1 MFRATTVLCFLFFT
15 VIAFAQQPLNFD
27 RIGRNEGLSQSSV
40 NCMLRDKDGFMWF
53 GTQDGLNLFDGK
65 KFRVFQNQPGDSSS
79 LSNNYIVSICEDE
92 EGLIWIGTMTG
103 GLNRFDKQTERFQTF
118 IHSDSSNSISENTAW
133 TVLSDGK
140 GNIWAGTSLGVNS
153 YNKLKNQFTSFRP
166 DRSDPESLITDL
178 TVSLF
183 KDKKGNLW
191 VGTVEG
197 LCLFDEK
204 KQNFRRYYNP
214 AEQEL
219 KGANIIWSISET
231 PTGDIITGTDNGIYL
246 LNPVTGIYRRILGS
260 PKEAQLVAW
269 TLCPNAD
276 GTIWAGS
283 DRGLFRIRIADQTS
297 ELFLNDLANPQSL
310 PDNNVW
316 CLLPDPAGFLWAG
329 TNNGICKTR
338 YSAARFR
345 LMSAEAEG
353 NMRISSSKVMAILE
367 DRSGNLWIGTNEG
380 GLNCISPDGK
390 SNFVYNAANSGL
402 RNDNVWAL
410 AEDARGNI
418 YIGNYQG
425 GLHRLDRKTG
435 RIYSYPLSDSTPY
448 SLSNRRVLALL
459 AASDGT
465 IWIATRGGGLNS
477 LDPET
482 GVFRVYNK
490 VDGDTSGFPASTV
503 LSLAED
509 KQGRIWAGTQ
519 EGGLA
524 LFIPQT
530 QKFRIFIHQKDDPKS
545 ISDNNIWAIEFD
557 NRGRMWAGTQG
568 GLNVAENPGDHPEFT
583 YFTTHDGLR
592 SNIILGIKE
601 DMEGNVWLST
611 FSGIAKLD
619 INAYQLLGKNK
630 NPDEFFSLSHPL
642 FILFDTDHGLQGLE
656 FNQGASHRGY
666 SGILY
671 FGGNYGLNFFSE
683 KEVRPSQF
691 IPPIQI
697 TGMKIFNRELL
708 VDPKLNHENGN
719 SIKITAEDGNYA
731 MPEKIT
737 FLQEVIFTYRES
749 VFSLEF
755 TSLDF
760 SNPYKNK
767 YAYKMEGFDDNW
779 NFMGVQNTATY
790 TNLDPGE
797 YLLKIRGTNSDGIW
811 NPEEKTLKITIVPP
825 FWKTIW
831 FITLAIVLVVIVLFL
846 IIRQFFINQQRKT
859 RREKEMI
866 ELQLKTIKSQIDP
879 HFAFNAINTIA
890 SFIFSDKPDAAYDY
904 FTRFARMI
912 RNILEDDEKIS
923 RSLQEEID
931 FVRNYL
937 ELQKMRFR
945 ENLDYKIDVDEDVPG
960 DFLVPKM
967 IIQSYAENAIKHGLM
982 NRKTGGV
989 LKISVSKEA
998 SELQV
1003 IIEDNGVGREKA
1015 AQLNPDTTKRGFR
1028 IIERTIGLY
1037 SKLYQ
1042 TRIDQ
1047 KIIDLKDENGL
1058 ATGTKVILSILMA
1071 TEKTGAGKS

>member
-1 MFRATTVLCFLFFT
+1 MFRVPVVICFLFFT
-15 VIAFAQQPLNFD
+15 ALTFGQKTLQFD

-40 NCMLRDKDGFMWF
+40 NCMLRDRDGFMWF

-65 KFRVFQNQPGDSSS
+65 KFRVFQNQPGDPSS

-103 GLNRFDKQTERFQTF
+103 GLNRFDKKTEQFQAF
-118 IHSDSSNSISENTAW
+118 LHSDSLNSISENTAW
-133 TVLSDGK
+133 TVMSDGK
-140 GNIWAGTSLGVNS
+140 GNIWSGTSLGVNR
-153 YNKLKNQFTSFRP
+153 YDKKTNRFTSFRP
-166 DRSDPESLITDL
+166 DPADPESLITEL

-183 KDKKGNLW
+183 KDKKGNIW
-191 VGTVEG
+191 VGTVDG
-197 LCLFDEK
+197 LCQFDEK
-204 KQNFRRYYNP
+204 KQKFIRYYNP
-214 AEQEL
+214 LELEL

-231 PTGDIITGTDNGIYL
+231 PEGEIITGTDNGIYL
-246 LNPVTGIYRRILGS
+246 LNTGTGIYRRILGS

-276 GTIWAGS
+276 GTLWAGS
-283 DRGLFRIRIADQTS
+283 DRGLFRVHVTEQTS
-297 ELFLNDLANPQSL
+297 ELFLNDPANPQSL

-316 CLLPDPAGFLWAG
+316 CLLTDPAGFMWAG

-345 LMSAEAEG
+345 LMSADPG
-353 NMRISSSKVMAILE
+353 GTLQLSSSKVMAILE
-367 DRSGNLWIGTNEG
+367 DRSGYLWVGTNEG
-380 GLNCISPDGK
+380 GLNCISPDRR
-390 SNFVYNAANSGL
+390 SNLVYNSSNSGL

-410 AEDARGNI
+410 AEDESGDI

-425 GLHRLDRKTG
+425 GLHRFDRKTKT
-435 RIYSYPLSDSTPY
+435 IHAYSLDDNTPN

-465 IWIATRGGGLNS
+465 IWIATRGGGLNR
-477 LDPET
+477 LDPAS
-482 GVFRVYNK
+482 GRFRVYNNTE
-490 VDGDTSGFPASTV
+490 GDSSGFPASTV

-509 KQGRIWAGTQ
+509 QQGRIWAGTQ

-524 LFIPQT
+524 LYIPGTDKFKTFTHQADIPQ
-530 QKFRIFIHQKDDPKS
+530 S
-545 ISDNNIWAIEFD
+545 ISDNNVWAIEFD
-557 NRGRMWAGTQG
+557 SQGRMWAGTQG
-568 GLNVAENPGDHPEFT
+568 GLNVSENPGDEPKFR
-583 YFTTHDGLR
+583 YFTSRDGLR

-601 DMEGNVWLST
+601 DAEGNIWLST

-619 INAYQLLGKNK
+619 INAYHLLGNK
-630 NPDEFFSLSHPL
+630 VAPDEFFSLSHPL

-656 FNQGASHRGY
+656 FNQGASHRGR
-666 SGILY
+666 SGTLY
-671 FGGNYGLNFFSE
+671 FGGNYGLNLFSE
-683 KEVRPSQF
+683 KEVVPSSF
-691 IPPIQI
+691 MAPIQI

-708 VDPKLNHENGN
+708 VNPKTHVDKGNAPKVIAENGN
-719 SIKITAEDGNYA
+719 YA
-731 MPEKIT
+731 LPEKIT
-737 FLQEVIFTYRES
+737 FLDEIIFTYRES

-755 TSLDF
+755 ASLDF
-760 SNPYKNK
+760 SNPNKNK
-767 YAYKMEGFDDNW
+767 YAYKMEGFDENW
-779 NFMGVQNTATY
+779 NFMGTQNTATY

-811 NPEEKTLKITIVPP
+811 NTEEKKLKIVIIPP

-831 FITLAIVLVVIVLFL
+831 FITLVIILTVVMLFL

-859 RREKEMI
+859 RREKELI

-890 SFIFSDKPDAAYDY
+890 SFIFSDKPDVAYDY

-912 RNILEDDEKIS
+912 RTILEDNEMIS
-923 RSLQEEID
+923 RSLKEEID

-945 ENLDYKIDVDEDVPG
+945 ENFEYTIEINNDVPE

-989 LKISVSKEA
+989 LKISVSKNS

-1015 AQLNPDTTKRGFR
+1015 ALLNPDTTRRGFR
-1028 IIERTIGLY
+1028 IIERTIHLY

-1042 TRIDQ
+1042 TRIGQD
-1047 KIIDLKDENGL
+1047 IIDLKDENGQ
-1058 ATGTKVILSILMA
+1058 AAGTKVVLVIGIS
-1071 TEKTGAGKS
+1071 TERNKRDLI